1 LECEVGRGT
10 PECAAL
16 QCELSSLAS
25 GVANEEELINA
36 SYLQELRFL
45 VERLAG
51 ISTRRTLILI
61 SDGFQLVPGREAF
74 GLMSVYFPNVP
85 GWRLRKLSN
94 GTQDQFQAILHM
106 AAKRDVLIYTIDSRG
121 LDGAISAAAAPVL
134 QLETEAAALESGDPL
149 QQLARATGG
158 TYFHN
163 SNDLLQGLKRV
174 FADSRE
180 YYVLA
185 YVPKNASSDG
195 TFRAIR
201 VQVKGNGLKV
211 RSKPGYWAT
220 EK

>member
-1 LECEVGRGT
+1 MFGAGLLSEAGAVDDQDVF
-10 PECAAL
+10 L
-16 QCELSSLAS
+16 QH
-25 GVANEEELINA
+25 I
-36 SYLQELRFL
+36 
-45 VERLAG
+45 
-51 ISTRRTLILI
+51 
-61 SDGFQLVPGREAF
+61 
-74 GLMSVYFPNVP
+74 
-85 GWRLRKLSN
+85 
-94 GTQDQFQAILHM
+94 
-106 AAKRDVLIYTIDSRG
+106 
-121 LDGAISAAAAPVL
+121 
-134 QLETEAAALESGDPL
+134 AALESGDPL

>member
-1 LECEVGRGT
+1 
-10 PECAAL
+10 
-16 QCELSSLAS
+16 
-25 GVANEEELINA
+25 
-36 SYLQELRFL
+36 
-45 VERLAG
+45 
-51 ISTRRTLILI
+51 
-61 SDGFQLVPGREAF
+61 
-74 GLMSVYFPNVP
+74 
-85 GWRLRKLSN
+85 
-94 GTQDQFQAILHM
+94 M